1 MSNQNPSSSNPGG
14 TTSVS
19 TGEPGIRP
27 SLTSP
32 EPTARLEASRPRNV
46 LRAPAPWLVADS
58 SRALDINHRI
68 TQGYIQLAHAMQEL
82 LDPGYRPGGT
92 SGVLCNWFA
101 FAPHASLEAGKG
113 MLGAYLA
120 RAIIDAAQGEPAPSV
135 QRALDR
141 GGLSGPDRL
150 VAEKVAGTLRWFGL
164 SHDVAAS
171 LGTLLSAANL
181 EVFVDPR
188 TLWISTWRVARVF
201 HDAPGVTPLDKAE
214 AMARTLEQ
222 LLIDGN
228 VAIYGDI
235 ATAGREYL
243 DWRAGAGGNAVKP
256 ARVVEDFALEGA
268 SADEARR
275 AREYALAHV
284 KDSPLPTYFAS
295 VLPEVRGRSLLVA
308 AFALFEDARQAAE
321 ASQRDALIAFAN
333 NYLAWHEQHNAVQPA
348 FTPSTP
354 RQGEVPRAAL
364 MHAMTPTLRL
374 PLGAVAW
381 ELSDY
386 TDQQPDRDN
395 NCLTSKPTEYNWAVF
410 EDRWPAILD
419 AFAVGYQH
427 QAGLWQMPQP
437 LIQSLNLLELD

>member
-1 MSNQNPSSSNPGG
+1 MSNPHPSSSNPGG
-14 TTSVS
+14 PTPAS
-19 TGEPGIRP
+19 TAESGA
-27 SLTSP
+27 
-32 EPTARLEASRPRNV
+32 EPTARVTAPRPRNV
-46 LRAPAPWLVADS
+46 LREPAPWLVADT
-58 SRALDINHRI
+58 SRTLDTNHRI

-82 LDPGYRPGGT
+82 LDPDYRPGG
-92 SGVLCNWFA
+92 SSRVLCNWFA

-113 MLGAYLA
+113 MLGACLA
-120 RAIIDAAQGEPAPSV
+120 RAIIDNAQGEPAPSV

-181 EVFVDPR
+181 DVLADPR
-188 TLWISTWRVARVF
+188 TLWITTWRLARVL
-201 HDAPGVTPLDKAE
+201 HDAPGATPLDKAE
-214 AMARTLEQ
+214 AVVRTLEQ
-222 LLIDGN
+222 LLLDGN

-235 ATAGREYL
+235 ATAARVYLEWRGRS
-243 DWRAGAGGNAVKP
+243 GGNAVKP
-256 ARVVEDFALEGA
+256 AQVVEDFALDGA
-268 SADEARR
+268 QASEARR

-284 KDSPLPTYFAS
+284 KDSPLPTDFAS
-295 VLPEVRGRSLLVA
+295 VLPGVSGRSLLVA
-308 AFALFEDARQAAE
+308 AFALFEDARQQGSAPE
-321 ASQRDALIAFAN
+321 RDALIAFAN

-354 RQGEVPRAAL
+354 REGEVPRDAL

-374 PLGAVAW
+374 PLGPVAW
-381 ELSDY
+381 EFSDY
-386 TDQQPDRDN
+386 TDGQPDRDHN
-395 NCLTSKPTEYNWAVF
+395 LLTSKPTEYNWAVF
-410 EDRWPAILD
+410 ADRWPAILD
-419 AFAVGYQH
+419 AFDVGYRH